1 MISEDLSVLF
11 EVSFSL
17 IFIFKAGSILR
28 ILPELSSLPSHT
40 QRVHCYVSRVLLNKT
55 PDQMQQTRSCISL
68 G

>member
-11 EVSFSL
+11 EVSCFFFL

-28 ILPELSSLPSHT
+28 MLPELSSLPSHT

-55 PDQMQQTRSCISL
+55 PDQMRQPGL
-68 G
+68 A

>member
-11 EVSFSL
+11 EVSFFFFL

-28 ILPELSSLPSHT
+28 MLPELSSLPSHT

-55 PDQMQQTRSCISL
+55 PDQMRQPGL
-68 G
+68 A